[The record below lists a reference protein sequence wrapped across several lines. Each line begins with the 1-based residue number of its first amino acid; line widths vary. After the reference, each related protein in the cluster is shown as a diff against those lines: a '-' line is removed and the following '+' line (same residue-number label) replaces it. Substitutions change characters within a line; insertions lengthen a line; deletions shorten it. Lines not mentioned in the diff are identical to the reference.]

1 MSGLRP
7 TERRAAPSGACGEQP
22 PKAALS
28 ERRRRSLRLD
38 FRGYCRDA
46 APAAFPDT
54 PGGVSLRRRFHA
66 ECFLRLIFFFSFSH
80 SIQVYQIGIVQVNE
94 VALLLLTIA

>member
-28 ERRRRSLRLD
+28 ERRRLSLRLATG
-38 FRGYCRDA
+38 GYCRDA
-46 APAAFPDT
+46 APVAFPDT
-54 PGGVSLRRRFHA
+54 PGGVSLRLD
-66 ECFLRLIFFFSFSH
+66 FLLLIFSFSFSH
-80 SIQVYQIGIVQVNE
+80 SIQVYR
-94 VALLLLTIA
+94 